1 MAIIFI
7 NIQLITNCEVMNDG
21 GRKKVM
27 TAYTKRHP
35 LFKWEHEWVVIGF
48 KHENIFIVMF
58 QWMWVWT
65 ILHQI
70 GSDRIWSLN
79 TMLLYLGS
87 FICAN
92 RSSYILTFMSPKFLH
107 WKLMYFSKYTS
118 KKNYKFRENFFFF
131 LHRSHL
137 KRYV

>member
-1 MAIIFI
+1 MTIIFI

-21 GRKKVM
+21 DRKKGIWKM
-27 TAYTKRHP
+27 TAYTKRHL

-48 KHENIFIVMF
+48 KHGNIFIVMF
-58 QWMWVWT
+58 QWMWVCT

-79 TMLLYLGS
+79 AMLSYLGS
-87 FICAN
+87 SICAS

-107 WKLMYFSKYTS
+107 WNLKYFSKYTIIARKIINS
-118 KKNYKFRENFFFF
+118 EIIFYIA
-131 LHRSHL
+131 
-137 KRYV
+137 VT